1 MFLTFI
7 WIIGVRYG
15 VGHENDE
22 NDVFKNKIKII
33 KISDFF
39 KIMKMTEK
47 CTFLRKKISVKN
59 TLFSSKWLSARIN
72 ELSLFIKNS
81 KKEWKTVFFRG
92 IEMALLVILV
102 WY

>member
-33 KISDFF
+33 KILNFF
-39 KIMKMTEK
+39 KNMKMTEK
-47 CTFLRKKISVKN
+47 CTFLRKK
-59 TLFSSKWLSARIN
+59 
-72 ELSLFIKNS
+72 
-81 KKEWKTVFFRG
+81 
-92 IEMALLVILV
+92 
-102 WY
+102 